1 MKFQRIACVDNVN
14 LTPEA
19 YKRLAELSKMEFTP
33 CLADPRDT
41 RQTTEQVAGADCLL
55 VSWRTRVD
63 EEVMARLPAL
73 RYIGLCASKYTNP
86 AAGNIDLEAA
96 RRRGITVSAV
106 GQYGDE
112 ATAEFIFCQLLNL
125 FRGMQPTRWS
135 DTACELHGKSLGII
149 GMGAMG
155 QHVLKR
161 AIGFGMDVQY
171 YSRTRKPESEQLGA
185 RFASQAEVLAASDI
199 VSLHVPKGI
208 CAMTADHFATM
219 KPRSVLVNTCLGVV
233 FAPQDLDH
241 WLNTPSHFAV
251 MDESADESY
260 RKFRSRTNVIYPNVV
275 AGRTAESRQ
284 RLSRQVLDNL
294 EAFLSGTPQNVIN

>member
-14 LTPEA
+14 LTAEA
-19 YKRLAELSKMEFTP
+19 YKRLGQLSKVEFTP
-33 CLADPRDT
+33 CLADPKDS
-41 RQTTEQVAGADCLL
+41 RQLTQQVEGADCLL

-63 EEVMARLPAL
+63 EEVMERLPTL

-86 AAGNIDLEAA
+86 AEGNINLEAA

-112 ATAEFIFCQLLNL
+112 ATAEFIFCVLLNL

-135 DTACELHGKSLGII
+135 DMACELHGKSLGII

-161 AIGFGMDVQY
+161 AIGFGMDVHY

-185 RFASQAEVLAASDI
+185 RYASQAEVLAASDI

-208 CAMTADHFATM
+208 CAMTADDFATM
-219 KPRSVLVNTCLGVV
+219 RPRSVLINTCLGVV
-233 FAPQDLDH
+233 FAPHDLED
-241 WLNTPSHFAV
+241 WLGSPSHFAV

-275 AGRTAESRQ
+275 AGRTGESRQ
-284 RLSRQVLDNL
+284 RLSRQVLDNV
-294 EAFLSGTPQNVIN
+294 EAFLTGIPQNVIN